1 MTLGAGGCVLGL
13 KVEGV
18 ATGGA
23 GAAAAADNTEEAR
36 EARELE
42 KMFLAH
48 LHRIGVDGLLPVL
61 AAADPPELPAARDA
75 ILAGKQTRDH
85 ARCARAAFYSFNP
98 HLVASWTP
106 FEGSHHHIHIV
117 YWYTILSRPFRASRH
132 RQRLRVFQYTPPRS
146 CIL

>member
-1 MTLGAGGCVLGL
+1 M
-13 KVEGV
+13 KIEGV

-42 KMFLAH
+42 KMFMAH

-75 ILAGKQTRDH
+75 ILAGKQTNKHNVH
-85 ARCARAAFYSFNP
+85 AHAGALFFSSLSK
-98 HLVASWTP
+98 LVASSVSKPLTTTN
-106 FEGSHHHIHIV
+106 V
-117 YWYTILSRPFRASRH
+117 
-132 RQRLRVFQYTPPRS
+132 
-146 CIL
+146 CI